1 VKGEGFTMIP
11 NDLMDALCR
20 AVEMKNAE
28 RCVLLYLVRQS
39 LGYSR
44 KDTSTF
50 GSVRAIAE
58 ATGLQ
63 ARTVHSAL
71 KSLRGSGFV
80 VKLSDAV
87 GTTPAVYRVTTPD
100 PQITPDL
107 QITPDQEIICRP
119 DPQITPSPDPQIT
132 PYKTKNKKRTN
143 NYLEAPQA
151 DKKWTADRLFFQLGG
166 RGTIP
171 PFVQGKWLA
180 ISERSD
186 EDIETALRK
195 VRNFQVPRNRFLD
208 LFDDEGQDLSPE
220 WEQRARERR
229 QGPRESTEEDRA
241 ASNARIIAD
250 FEKWKQTRN

>member
-1 VKGEGFTMIP
+1 MIP
-11 NDLMDALCR
+11 NDLLDALCR
-20 AVEMKNAE
+20 SVEMKNAE
-28 RCVLLYLVRQS
+28 RCVLLYLIRQS
-39 LGYSR
+39 YGFNRDHSG
-44 KDTSTF
+44 SF
-50 GSVRAIAE
+50 GSIGAVARATKMNRRTAARALAE
-58 ATGLQ
+58 
-63 ARTVHSAL
+63 L
-71 KSLRGSGFV
+71 KDRGV
-80 VKLSDAV
+80 LS
-87 GTTPAVYRVTTPD
+87 VTTLGDAGSSTVYKINPCD
-100 PQITPDL
+100 GWASGPQ
-107 QITPDQEIICRP
+107 
-119 DPQITPSPDPQIT
+119 TPSGPQATSGPQT
-132 PYKTKNKKRTN
+132 PRASGAQTPRASGPPTPPQKTKNKQRTN
-143 NYLEAPQA
+143 NPPRAPQA